1 MANAD
6 PARPV
11 PTASSGGSELMLRV
25 LSGLVLAPLAVG
37 VAYLGGWVFV
47 AFWGIAALTV
57 LWEWCTLIAT
67 EERRTVLL
75 AASPAVLLAVLLAG
89 ASALGPDG
97 SHSVR
102 LVVGAT
108 LLAMGMLA
116 TAALVPTGR
125 RAWTAAGVPYAGLL
139 GMAPI
144 ALRNDEQYGF
154 LAIVFLFAVVWATD
168 IVAYFVGRAVGG
180 PKLAPRISPK
190 KTWSGAIGGTLAA
203 IAAALAV
210 AMAAGLANIVALGL
224 LAAAA
229 SAFSQVGDLFESA
242 VKRRFGAKD
251 SSHLI
256 PGHGGLMDRL
266 DGFVA
271 AAIVAAFIGLLH
283 GGVDEAARGLLVW

>member
-11 PTASSGGSELMLRV
+11 PTASSGGSELILRI

-37 VAYLGGWVFV
+37 VAYLGGWAFVVF
-47 AFWGIAALTV
+47 WSIAALLV
-57 LWEWCTLIAT
+57 LWEWCTLVAGG
-67 EERRTVLL
+67 ERSTVLL
-75 AASPAVLLAVLLAG
+75 IAGAAVLLAILLA
-89 ASALGPDG
+89 ATAADAEG

-102 LVVGAT
+102 LVASGT
-108 LLAMGMLA
+108 LLLMGMLA
-116 TAALVPTGR
+116 TAALASSDR
-125 RAWTAAGVPYAGLL
+125 RVWTAAGIPYAGLL
-139 GMAPI
+139 GVAPI
-144 ALRNDEQYGF
+144 VLRNDAQYGF

-190 KTWSGAIGGTLAA
+190 KTWSGAVGGTAAAIGAAVTLA
-203 IAAALAV
+203 IAAGLPNLPAV
-210 AMAAGLANIVALGL
+210 GLI
-224 LAAAA
+224 AAAA
-229 SAFSQVGDLFESA
+229 SALAQGGDLFESA
-242 VKRRFGAKD
+242 LKRRFGAKD

-271 AAIVAAFIGLLH
+271 AAVLALLIGLIH
-283 GGVDEAARGLLVW
+283 GGVDEPARGLLVW